1 MSLFT
6 ILQTLVSSIMQASVL
21 SLSAFAIM
29 LIFKTSN
36 TTNFAQGMI
45 SALGAFVAAVFFS
58 DLSQNLFLSI
68 GLGIVSAFIFGMLI
82 DVLIIRNSKNI
93 NAVGKQMIT
102 MGIALLL
109 IGLIPLTLQKT
120 TPTLSPIIP
129 GNISFQLF
137 GEGLVITKHTLIT
150 FIVSTTIIIGL
161 FVALKHTKW
170 GLSVRSVAGNETV
183 AGMMGVNTRWVTAF
197 TWAIAGGLGALAAS
211 LYGPVVGMSTNVGF
225 MTPIQIQGFMA
236 AILGGFSL
244 FYGPVVGALLLVF
257 IGNLFGLGGEAM
269 SLYKDLIVYSLILVI
284 IFVKPLGL
292 FGKKVIKK
300 V

>member
-120 TPTLSPIIP
+120 TPTLSPIVP

-161 FVALKHTKW
+161 FVALKYTKW